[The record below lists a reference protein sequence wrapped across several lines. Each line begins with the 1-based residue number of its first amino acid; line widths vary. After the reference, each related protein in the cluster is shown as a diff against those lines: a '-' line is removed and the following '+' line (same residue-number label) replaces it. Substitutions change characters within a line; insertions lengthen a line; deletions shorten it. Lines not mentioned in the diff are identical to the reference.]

1 MMLAVLIL
9 AFLAFLGLVLFL
21 ATGAGVWLALL
32 FGGGGVAL
40 LLLLV
45 DVVRKK

>member
-21 ATGAGVWLALL
+21 STGAAAWLTLL
-32 FGGGGVAL
+32 FGGAGVAL
-40 LLLLV
+40 VLLLV